1 MVLIFVGQEIQK
13 TQVFKKEAPAGSQE
27 TRVGRS
33 NETVLIVVAAIGGQ
47 PRFTVFRNAVC
58 GRFLGGGFVLHTRGR
73 ANIKERAGNGK
84 GPISGAQLIQTMNLL
99 QTDSSQI
106 RRNRRRSNRRVLAS
120 ESHDRM
126 SIRKRLHTCRMVSLQ
141 PSNGGIEDR

>member
-27 TRVGRS
+27 TGVGRS
-33 NETVLIVVAAIGGQ
+33 NETVLIVAAIGGQ
-47 PRFTVFRNAVC
+47 PRFTVFRSAVC
-58 GRFLGGGFVLHTRGR
+58 DVSRTRAR
-73 ANIKERAGNGK
+73 ANIKERAGNRK
-84 GPISGAQLIQTMNLL
+84 GPISGALLIQTMKLL
-99 QTDSSQI
+99 QTDISQI
-106 RRNRRRSNRRVLAS
+106 RRNRRRSNHLALAS

-126 SIRKRLHTCRMVSLQ
+126 SIRKRLHTDRMVSLQ